1 MGQGRSVRHGRRNYL
16 CAARPPPKLFLLQRL
31 TEHHLALLLLPVPRS
46 TMMCLLR
53 KKNMIDIGSY
63 SSYIAL
69 KSGTA
74 VMSTR

>member
-1 MGQGRSVRHGRRNYL
+1 
-16 CAARPPPKLFLLQRL
+16 
-31 TEHHLALLLLPVPRS
+31 
-46 TMMCLLR
+46 MMCLLR